1 MEAGARRLR
10 PPKRGSLETE
20 RGKTGTGGR
29 GRVRGAGGI
38 KGVAR
43 QRAVSTAS
51 PSEAR
56 MGRRG
61 SDAAL
66 SEGRTARRA
75 GLVNAHR
82 WKEGRKRTATGDALN
97 AAFRLNRENRVCLE
111 AEADSL
117 LLHFGSFVSVDLRF
131 DFPRSRRAGTT
142 RSSQRKP
149 FSRHST
155 RGFGAVNSQKE
166 PLSITHAPPSDAQ
179 RARRDGI
186 YLPVSRP

>member
-1 MEAGARRLR
+1 METERGKTETERGTLEAGARRLR
-10 PPKRGSLETE
+10 PPKRGTLETERGKTETERGTLEAGARRLRPPKRGTLETERGTLTGRGSWKPKRGTLETE

-66 SEGRTARRA
+66 
-75 GLVNAHR
+75 
-82 WKEGRKRTATGDALN
+82 
-97 AAFRLNRENRVCLE
+97 
-111 AEADSL
+111 
-117 LLHFGSFVSVDLRF
+117 
-131 DFPRSRRAGTT
+131 
-142 RSSQRKP
+142 
-149 FSRHST
+149 
-155 RGFGAVNSQKE
+155 
-166 PLSITHAPPSDAQ
+166 
-179 RARRDGI
+179 
-186 YLPVSRP
+186 

>member
-1 MEAGARRLR
+1 MGRETRDADERGTLEAGARRLR

-20 RGKTGTGGR
+20 RGKTGAGGR

-61 SDAAL
+61 SNAAL
-66 SEGRTARRA
+66 SGGRTARRA

-111 AEADSL
+111 ADADSL
-117 LLHFGSFVSVDLRF
+117 LLHVCLFLLFLTSVSAPQQT
-131 DFPRSRRAGTT
+131 FPAAS
-142 RSSQRKP
+142 P
-149 FSRHST
+149 H
-155 RGFGAVNSQKE
+155 
-166 PLSITHAPPSDAQ
+166 
-179 RARRDGI
+179 
-186 YLPVSRP
+186 

>member
-1 MEAGARRLR
+1 M
-10 PPKRGSLETE
+10 ETE

-111 AEADSL
+111 ADADSL
-117 LLHFGSFVSVDLRF
+117 LLHFVLFPFVSVDLRF
-131 DFPRSRRAGTT
+131 DFPRSRRAPPGVAAGSPFQGTPRAVSSR
-142 RSSQRKP
+142 RSTPAKIESLADT
-149 FSRHST
+149 S
-155 RGFGAVNSQKE
+155 
-166 PLSITHAPPSDAQ
+166 
-179 RARRDGI
+179 
-186 YLPVSRP
+186 

>member
-1 MEAGARRLR
+1 METERGKTETERGTLEAGARRLRPPKRGTLETERGKTETERGTLEAGARRLR

-97 AAFRLNRENRVCLE
+97 AAFRLNRENRV
-111 AEADSL
+111 
-117 LLHFGSFVSVDLRF
+117 
-131 DFPRSRRAGTT
+131 
-142 RSSQRKP
+142 
-149 FSRHST
+149 
-155 RGFGAVNSQKE
+155 
-166 PLSITHAPPSDAQ
+166 
-179 RARRDGI
+179 
-186 YLPVSRP
+186 